1 MLGRNLAFLI
11 TLALLSAP
19 LHATDLRQNVSE
31 DGNVEDVLGSSTASG
46 NSPFLVE
53 GESSDNVEKSKAQ
66 GEDYIF
72 NHGVKEVSDK
82 VTPKKKYEDFGYT
95 LPGTY
100 EKQENYIELD
110 KLKMAKDFRK
120 ASTGGLNISF
130 IKNNFNYQSPND
142 IINQTVGTGYK
153 SIKGGS
159 IFVRH
164 DTYIFKTAALNG
176 HWSFGAGV
184 GYNSGRG
191 LFVNGT
197 RSDTKISL
205 WEVPIDA
212 GLGLEIPVYTWFK
225 IAGTGGPSALGL
237 MQNRSDIQRGEKGK
251 RKIQYSPGYF
261 ANAQVKINLSGFNEE
276 TAYDLFTSSQITNLF
291 LNLEVRHQNYANFQD
306 DIKISGTSFGVGF
319 TFEYL

>member
-1 MLGRNLAFLI
+1 MPGRNLAFLI

-31 DGNVEDVLGSSTASG
+31 DGNVEDVLGASTASG
-46 NSPFLVE
+46 NSPFLVD

-130 IKNNFNYQSPND
+130 IKN
-142 IINQTVGTGYK
+142 
-153 SIKGGS
+153 
-159 IFVRH
+159 
-164 DTYIFKTAALNG
+164 L
-176 HWSFGAGV
+176 
-184 GYNSGRG
+184 
-191 LFVNGT
+191 
-197 RSDTKISL
+197 SL
-205 WEVPIDA
+205 IH
-212 GLGLEIPVYTWFK
+212 I
-225 IAGTGGPSALGL
+225 
-237 MQNRSDIQRGEKGK
+237 
-251 RKIQYSPGYF
+251 
-261 ANAQVKINLSGFNEE
+261 
-276 TAYDLFTSSQITNLF
+276 
-291 LNLEVRHQNYANFQD
+291 
-306 DIKISGTSFGVGF
+306 
-319 TFEYL
+319 